1 MRVAENEDET
11 PSDAILHVP
20 IHPQRM
26 TSDIV
31 YNVIPFSERQR
42 GATTDFR
49 QDQNVMIQ

>member
-31 YNVIPFSERQR
+31 YNVIICCYSLLGKAE
-42 GATTDFR
+42 GC
-49 QDQNVMIQ
+49 NN